1 MEDLNDLLRK
11 GIAAAKA
18 GQREQARDHLMRVVE
33 QDEEN
38 TVAWL
43 WLSGLVE
50 SWEDR
55 EVCLEN
61 VLSLDP
67 DNEAARKG
75 LDRLRQQSTA
85 QWLHEGI
92 AAAKAGQREQ
102 ARDLLMRVVEQDAEN
117 VTAWLWLSGLVDDMD
132 ERQGCLENVLS
143 LDPSN
148 DAARRGLAR
157 LEEKRRAQQA
167 QPAPAPE
174 SPVVARTRIPASPAA
189 AMLREDYA
197 SRIPPPEPEPE
208 PPPPLAE
215 DADFDNKYLCPYCA
229 ILTEPEDRKCKA
241 CGHDLWVK
249 FRAREKHSTTLWILI
264 GFQIFSTFQL
274 AAIPVLVLGYVLVR
288 VAMDYPGQTG
298 ISEPLPLLNAYLGLP
313 TTLSPVIVDA
323 ALDLVPRIVF
333 YLSII
338 PFLLSGA
345 VLAAL
350 FLRWKPV
357 YYLFLADA
365 VFELAAAF
373 WALIV
378 GGNMMFGGIGLG
390 FALLRIL
397 LVFQIEEDFQ
407 WERRRLVLGADRGLA
422 GGPDFL
428 IRGDF
433 YAKQKMWG
441 MAALHLQ
448 RAISWMPHDVSS
460 RTALTAA
467 YLRLKRYDQATRLL
481 AEIRSMAPGDPQAD
495 KLQALLDEMR
505 ATEATESAVGTRLS
519 A

>member
-1 MEDLNDLLRK
+1 MEDLNELLRR

-38 TVAWL
+38 TMAWL

-85 QWLHEGI
+85 QWLQEGI
-92 AAAKAGQREQ
+92 AAAKAGQSEQ
-102 ARDLLMRVVEQDAEN
+102 ARALLMRVAEQDAEN
-117 VTAWLWLSGLVDDMD
+117 ITALLWLSGVVDDLD
-132 ERQGCLENVLS
+132 ECQGYLEDVLS
-143 LDPSN
+143 LDPNN
-148 DAARRGLAR
+148 DAARRGLVR

-167 QPAPAPE
+167 QPTPVPE

-189 AMLREDYA
+189 AMLREDFA
-197 SRIPPPEPEPE
+197 SRLPPPEPEPE
-208 PPPPLAE
+208 PPPPPAE
-215 DADFDNKYLCPYCA
+215 GADLNNEYLCPYCA
-229 ILTEPEDRKCKA
+229 VLTEPEDRKCKA
-241 CGHDLWVK
+241 CGRDLWIK
-249 FRAREKHSTTLWILI
+249 FRAREKRSTTLWILI
-264 GFQIFSTFQL
+264 GFQLFSTFQL

-313 TTLSPVIVDA
+313 TTLSPVIVEA
-323 ALDLVPRIVF
+323 AFDLVPRFVY

-338 PFLLSGA
+338 PFLSSAA

-365 VFELAAAF
+365 VLELAVAF
-373 WALIV
+373 WTLIV
-378 GGNMMFGGIGLG
+378 GGNMVFGGIGLG
-390 FALLRIL
+390 FALVRIM
-397 LVFQIEEDFQ
+397 LVFQIEEDFK
-407 WERRRLVLGADRGLA
+407 WERRRLVLSADRGLGSGA
-422 GGPDFL
+422 DFL

-433 YAKQKMWG
+433 YAKQNMWG
-441 MAALHLQ
+441 MAALHLE

-460 RTALTAA
+460 RTALIAA

-481 AEIRSMAPGDPQAD
+481 AETRSMAPGDPRVD
-495 KLQALLDEMR
+495 KLQTLLDEMR
-505 ATEATESAVGTRLS
+505 TTEATESAASSRPS
-519 A
+519 I